1 MEKPGCPFTPYFNQT
16 AAIPL
21 SAEERLLYILKR
33 LRELPVDIRIS
44 GKASNLKFSSSAYT
58 YIGRLPLLSVF
69 D

>member
-1 MEKPGCPFTPYFNQT
+1 M

-21 SAEERLLYILKR
+21 SVEERLPYILKR
-33 LRELPVDIRIS
+33 LWELPVNIRIS